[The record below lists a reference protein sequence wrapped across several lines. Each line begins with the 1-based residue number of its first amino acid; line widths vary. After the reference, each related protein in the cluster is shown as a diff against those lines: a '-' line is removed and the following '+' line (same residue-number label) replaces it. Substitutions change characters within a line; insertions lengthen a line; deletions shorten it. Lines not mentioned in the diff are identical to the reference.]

1 MYACVCE
8 HPPYYISFYIP
19 FFAWC
24 QFISQIRNP
33 CIHAVS
39 NHIFYSFTIPSQI
52 SFYFIIYSPSF
63 IFNHPSFPNN
73 FPFPS
78 IFITSPLTR
87 PLTPPLTPNTTLT
100 PHPTTKT
107 LLTPFF
113 PIKKTHFSG
122 THPPPTS
129 HIPFFSLFC
138 PYHFHFLPL
147 SFTFILLNYFNPLKS
162 LLFHINI
169 LIIPFFYSNSV
180 ILLL

>member
-19 FFAWC
+19 FFAWF

-87 PLTPPLTPNTTLT
+87 TLTHTLTTTTTLT

-122 THPPPTS
+122 THPPTNIS
-129 HIPFFSLFC
+129 HTPLFFI
-138 PYHFHFLPL
+138 LPL
-147 SFTFILLNYFNPLKS
+147 PFPLSTLILYIYTS
-162 LLFHINI
+162 ELF
-169 LIIPFFYSNSV
+169 
-180 ILLL
+180 